1 MLKSLGIGYRARL
14 LISGEEF
21 VIEGIRKNQVCLVF
35 LANDASDNAKKKI
48 LDKAKYY
55 DIEVIQDYSSDE
67 LSNAIGKENRM
78 VIGITSRNFASSL
91 LKKR

>member
-1 MLKSLGIGYRARL
+1 MLKSLGIGCRARL

-21 VIEGIRKNQVCLVF
+21 VIEEIRKNHVFLVF
-35 LANDASDNAKKKI
+35 LANDASDNSKKKI

-55 DIEVIQDYSSDE
+55 NVEVIQDYSSE
-67 LSNAIGKENRM
+67 QLSNAIGKENRM
-78 VIGITSRNFASSL
+78 VIGITSHKFASSL

>member
-21 VIEGIRKNQVCLVF
+21 VIEGIRKGNVCLVL
-35 LANDASDNAKKKI
+35 LANDASDNSKKKI
-48 LDKAKYY
+48 LDKCKYY
-55 DIEVIQDYSSDE
+55 NVEAIMDYSSDE
-67 LSNAIGKENRM
+67 LSKAIGKENRM
-78 VIGITSRNFASSL
+78 VIGITSKKFAQSL